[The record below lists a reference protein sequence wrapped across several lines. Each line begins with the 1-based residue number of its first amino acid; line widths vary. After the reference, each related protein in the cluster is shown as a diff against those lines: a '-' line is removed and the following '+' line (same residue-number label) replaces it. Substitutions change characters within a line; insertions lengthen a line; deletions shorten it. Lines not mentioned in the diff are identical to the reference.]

1 MINLIPPQGQRVAR
15 QEYML
20 RVTSTFFIL
29 FGILGL
35 FLTVAY
41 IPTYVLIT
49 AQMKVISAENQQNA
63 PNQETA
69 RKAENEVQQANN
81 IVAQLKALP
90 SSNNYITYIEEILK
104 TAPEGISFKTFTLG
118 ITGGVFDM
126 IQVQGTA
133 STRETLS
140 RFKTALEATDMF
152 TKAEVPIAD
161 LVRETNLP
169 FVIAITVKQE
179 K

>member
-49 AQMKVISAENQQNA
+49 AQMKVIDAENQQNA
-63 PNQETA
+63 PNQEIA
-69 RKAENEVQQANN
+69 REAENEVLQANN
-81 IVAQLKALP
+81 IVTQLKASP
-90 SSNNYITYIEEILK
+90 SSNSYITYIEEILK

-118 ITGGVFDM
+118 TTGGAFDI

-140 RFKTALEATDMF
+140 RFKTALEATDVF
-152 TKAEVPIAD
+152 IKAEVPIAD
-161 LVRETNLP
+161 LVRETDLP

>member
-35 FLTVAY
+35 FLTVAC

-49 AQMKVISAENQQNA
+49 AQMKVIDAENQQNA
-63 PNQETA
+63 PNQETV
-69 RKAENEVQQANN
+69 RKAENEVLQANN
-81 IVAQLKALP
+81 IVAQLKASP
-90 SSNNYITYIEEILK
+90 SSNSYITYIEEILK

-118 ITGGVFDM
+118 TTGGVFDM